1 MEQVDEI
8 IKWLFSNEAREL
20 KRICNKEMSKF
31 GGISDM
37 DCPDFYS
44 QAGWDVSKASKRYNP
59 SSGKTFKEY
68 IYGVIKLSVCKE
80 MSRRNRKKR
89 KNIIE
94 KEVIDESGNV
104 KIVKEYISNVSFD
117 APNPEDVDLIEKL
130 PSPKNV
136 EDEVFSQDISDATR
150 KYLDNLST
158 DQRNVALLIM
168 DGYSKDEIIIILHM
182 ELNEFNDCMQ
192 GLRSY
197 RNISLLF

>member
-1 MEQVDEI
+1 MGQVDETI
-8 IKWLFSNEAREL
+8 EWLFANEEKEL
-20 KRICNKEMSKF
+20 KKICNKEMSKF

-37 DCPDFYS
+37 DYHDFYS
-44 QAGWDVSKASKRYNP
+44 RAGWDVSKASKRYD
-59 SSGKTFKEY
+59 SSSEKTFKEY

-94 KEVIDESGNV
+94 KEVIDENGNV
-104 KIVKEYISNVSFD
+104 IIVKEYISNVSLD

-136 EDEVFSQDISDATR
+136 EDEVFSQDISDTTR